1 MTRIKHSFSV
11 LARSL
16 ALTALVAPGTHAQA
30 QTDPLPSSNGGPA
43 NQTIATFVRETTDQS
58 SRRFVPAA
66 ARIARLTHDIEKIV
80 VATLT
85 GISVEGFRSEV
96 TKWPVEARDPRWQ
109 LSCTELSYRP
119 MRELLK
125 YLRAK
130 CGDVAGA
137 DAIMAY
143 RGGYLPETRRAIERG
158 LREGEIL
165 CVVATNALELG
176 IDIGDLD
183 AVVCAGYP
191 GSVAATWLAPP
202 SVCFACSMTPPW
214 IPGGIVNPR

>member
-1 MTRIKHSFSV
+1 MTRIKHSFAV

-43 NQTIATFVRETTDQS
+43 NQTIATFVHETTDQA

-66 ARIARLTHDIEKIV
+66 ERIARLTHDIEKIV

-85 GISVEGFRSEV
+85 DISVEGFRSEL

-109 LSCTELSYRP
+109 RSCTELSYRP

-125 YLRAK
+125 YLRAN
-130 CGDVAGA
+130 
-137 DAIMAY
+137 AY
-143 RGGYLPETRRAIERG
+143 TIHVVTGGGQDFVRSCAEATDGVPPEQVVGTALATTYGHDQSGKPFPTR
-158 LREGEIL
+158 
-165 CVVATNALELG
+165 N
-176 IDIGDLD
+176 
-183 AVVCAGYP
+183 P
-191 GSVAATWLAPP
+191 
-202 SVCFACSMTPPW
+202 ACCSTTTTPA
-214 IPGGIVNPR
+214 NRKEST